1 MTERMDLIVP
11 ADVAQLVVRYKPG
24 DLGRCADEIGAALID
39 LKAPIFV
46 RGEGQKRRLYWR
58 DDQFV
63 YWPLNN
69 ESFHGVAAQIGLRCE
84 RWNER
89 LGRYEA
95 GWPPGGVG
103 SSGGTI
109 ALSELADPGGL
120 ASGCVWQMAVG
131 CFEKHLPTAICSG
144 Q

>member
-1 MTERMDLIVP
+1 MTERLDLIVP
-11 ADVAQLVVRYKPG
+11 ADAAQLVVRYKPG
-24 DLGRCADEIGAALID
+24 DLARCADEIGAALID

-58 DDQFV
+58 DNKNV

-69 ESFHGVAAQIGLRCE
+69 ESFPRVAAQIGLRCE

-95 GWPPGGVG
+95 GWPPGGVVV
-103 SSGGTI
+103 
-109 ALSELADPGGL
+109 A
-120 ASGCVWQMAVG
+120 AVG
-131 CFEKHLPTAICSG
+131 RLLFRNWPNRG
-144 Q
+144 G